1 MLINFFPD
9 GLGHRL
15 TGGLLLALATSAIPV
30 ACGLA
35 AEAEVL
41 HLRCTNPV
49 GGANWPVVVDL
60 DHSLVDSFSAT
71 ITDKWIKWQD
81 AKGGIY
87 EFERAT
93 GKLQLRAAST
103 TGGYFLHYTCQ
114 PE

>member
-1 MLINFFPD
+1 MLRNFFQNAARF
-9 GLGHRL
+9 GL
-15 TGGLLLALATSAIPV
+15 TSGLMLFLATSAIPV
-30 ACGLA
+30 ARGLA
-35 AEAEVL
+35 AEAGVL

>member
-1 MLINFFPD
+1 MLQNFFK
-9 GLGHRL
+9 GRREHRL

-30 ACGLA
+30 SRGLA
-35 AEAEVL
+35 ADAGVL

-60 DHSLVDSFSAT
+60 DHNLVDAFSAT
-71 ITDKWIKWQD
+71 ITDKWIKWQN
-81 AKGGIY
+81 ANGGVY